1 MKGIPRDVIIA
12 DTGKQYTLCV
22 CGPAPLF
29 TSLCRV
35 VKAGDVTLLLLREDN
50 LVSQGDARSSG
61 AHKYFI
67 YFIPNWLLDWPARTR
82 LYSDELFDILL
93 IHSFTNIGEGWFE
106 KKAEN

>member
-50 LVSQGDARSSG
+50 LLRQGDARVT
-61 AHKYFI
+61 AV
-67 YFIPNWLLDWPARTR
+67 L
-82 LYSDELFDILL
+82 
-93 IHSFTNIGEGWFE
+93 TNISFILSQIDI
-106 KKAEN
+106 AA